1 MAKLILTQNDQV
13 IKEFPLNKECL
24 TVGRRPENDIRIE
37 NPAISGQHCQIIN
50 ILNDSF
56 IEDLNSTNGTI
67 VNDRPVKKHALANG
81 DVIKLG
87 EHQLKYVNE
96 LASNAAVSDE
106 FAKTMI
112 IRTDAM
118 GMPMHEADAEV
129 EESVEKISEAIA
141 QAEPE
146 QTPEATPEVTEVKR
160 AKLKI
165 LNGTT
170 ANKELELTKPMT
182 TLGRPGVQVAAITRR
197 DHGYSIVHVEGK
209 EDQFPIINGTSTGK
223 GIHPLNDQDIIEV
236 AGIKMEIRFF

>member
-165 LNGTT
+165 LNGTN

>member
-1 MAKLILTQNDQV
+1 MTKLILTQNDQV
-13 IKEFPLNKECL
+13 IKEYPLNKECL
-24 TVGRRPENDIRIE
+24 TVGRRPENDIQID
-37 NPAISGQHCQIIN
+37 NLAISGQHCQIIN

-67 VNDRPVKKHALANG
+67 VNDRPIKKHALANG

-87 EHQLKYVNE
+87 DHQLKYVNE
-96 LASNAAVSDE
+96 LASTAAASDE

-118 GMPMHEADAEV
+118 GMPMHEADAQV

-146 QTPEATPEVTEVKR
+146 PAPVVTEVKK
-160 AKLKI
+160 AKLRI
-165 LNGTT
+165 LNGTN
-170 ANKELELTKPMT
+170 ANRELELTKPMT

-197 DHGYSIVHVEGK
+197 DNGYSIVHVEGK
-209 EDQFPIINGTSTGK
+209 EDQSPIINGKATGK
-223 GIHPLNDQDIIEV
+223 GIHPLRDQDIIEV

>member
-87 EHQLKYVNE
+87 EHQLQYVNE

-118 GMPMHEADAEV
+118 GMPMHEADAQV

-141 QAEPE
+141 QSEPE
-146 QTPEATPEVTEVKR
+146 PAPEATPEATEVKR
-160 AKLKI
+160 ARLKI
-165 LNGTT
+165 LNGTN

-209 EDQFPIINGTSTGK
+209 EDQYPIINGTSTGK
-223 GIHPLNDQDIIEV
+223 GIHPLNDKDIIEV

>member
-1 MAKLILTQNDQV
+1 MTKLILTQNDQV
-13 IKEFPLNKECL
+13 IKEYPLNKECI
-24 TVGRRPENDIRIE
+24 TVGRRPENDIRID

-67 VNDRPVKKHALANG
+67 VNDRPIKKHALANG

-87 EHQLKYVNE
+87 DHQLKYMNE
-96 LASNAAVSDE
+96 LASTAAVSDE

-118 GMPMHEADAEV
+118 GMPMHEADAQV

-146 QTPEATPEVTEVKR
+146 PEATPVVTEVKK
-160 AKLKI
+160 AKLRI
-165 LNGTT
+165 LNGTN

-197 DHGYSIVHVEGK
+197 DNGYSIVHVEGK
-209 EDQFPIINGTSTGK
+209 EDQFPIINGKSTGK
-223 GIHPLNDQDIIEV
+223 GIHPLHDQDIIEV

>member
-13 IKEFPLNKECL
+13 IKEYPLNKECL
-24 TVGRRPENDIRIE
+24 TVGRRPENDIRID

-56 IEDLNSTNGTI
+56 MEDLNSTNGTI
-67 VNDRPVKKHALANG
+67 VNDRSIKKHALANG

-87 EHQLKYVNE
+87 EHQLRYVNE
-96 LASNAAVSDE
+96 LASSAAVNDE

-112 IRTDAM
+112 IRTDAI
-118 GMPMHEADAEV
+118 GMPMHEADAQV

-141 QAEPE
+141 QAEAEPE
-146 QTPEATPEVTEVKR
+146 IKPVVAEAKR
-160 AKLKI
+160 AKLRI
-165 LNGTT
+165 LNGTN
-170 ANKELELTKPMT
+170 ANRELELTKPMT

-197 DHGYSIVHVEGK
+197 DNGYSIVHVEGK
-209 EDQFPIINGTSTGK
+209 EDQFPIINGKSTGK
-223 GIHPLNDQDIIEV
+223 GIHPLHDQDIIEV